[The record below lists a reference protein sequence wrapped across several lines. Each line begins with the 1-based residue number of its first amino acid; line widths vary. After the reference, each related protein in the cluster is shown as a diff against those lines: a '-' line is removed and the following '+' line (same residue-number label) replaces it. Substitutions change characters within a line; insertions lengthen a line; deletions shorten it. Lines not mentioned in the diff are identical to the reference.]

1 MRWNYNCFEMVGEHV
16 HPMRLDISLSNN
28 TQMASINMILDN
40 IVLNNNNWK
49 IGTNLSN
56 YKEVELDEIL
66 SSLNI
71 MK

>member
-1 MRWNYNCFEMVGEHV
+1 
-16 HPMRLDISLSNN
+16 
-28 TQMASINMILDN
+28 
-40 IVLNNNNWK
+40 LNNNNWK